1 MKRIRDKNN
10 YYSVVE
16 AAHLLGISREAVLK
30 RIHVGHLKAERIGH
44 IFAIPKT
51 ELGIS
56 DGEKLS
62 KAQEEII
69 TAGVRKTVK
78 EYGETLEKL
87 GRE

>member
-1 MKRIRDKNN
+1 MQKIKDEDN

-16 AAHLLGISREAVLK
+16 AAKLLGISREAVLK
-30 RIHVGHLKAERIGH
+30 RIHAGKLKAERIGH
-44 IFAIPKT
+44 VFAIPKK
-51 ELGIS
+51 ELGMS
-56 DGEKLS
+56 DGRKLS

-69 TAGVRKTVK
+69 TAGVKKTVK